1 MKAPSLVAALLCSCV
16 SFGQVF
22 QVEYPYQ
29 PDADQDELVGT
40 TDLLELLT
48 LFGAEWETSEIMV
61 DSVPLSEWILTLA
74 TTVVEQ
80 GLLIDSLLQGADSS
94 EEGVDHCNSA
104 TSITYHGKEYAV
116 TSMGN
121 RCWFLENLDS
131 PFDRNGLPIGD
142 GSLFAQNHYLHSASI
157 PGFEA
162 AVEDLGA
169 TGYYGLGA
177 IASDLICPADWHV
190 ARMADFFDLA
200 LAAESM
206 PGAHLASTDWQGT
219 GKLPF
224 NAIPHGV
231 VQYEGISGEDLAAL
245 DLSALE
251 LEINAAQS
259 FCAGDISEAEYLAA
273 TPLLQA
279 YFDSHEYDSIEEACF
294 VDGDDYPWVY
304 QTQNYFI
311 ELQDAFWEASED
323 FLYFGGPF
331 ENEWECYSISEYEDS
346 AMSAALFALLNIIG
360 SEITE
365 ETCYTHGEWYD
376 ILVQAES
383 TFGELLN
390 EWYVLAYPFNNIS
403 DYQYQLCDPTF
414 EVIWPEWSLPYIPDF
429 EPIWYCYE
437 GENNGL
443 QGLDGIQNVI
453 ASTIISTYNDNGTGW
468 AGVQNA
474 TIELMDAVDAVW
486 HTVPASVAGDASVA
500 VHATAGQL
508 RPVWIQPN
516 NTGLHPITTTTIA
529 NRLYYAPSDMPAHF
543 STVRCVKD

>member
-1 MKAPSLVAALLCSCV
+1 MKALSLIAALLLSYLSV
-16 SFGQVF
+16 GQTL
-22 QVEYPYQ
+22 QIEYPYQ

-40 TDLLELLT
+40 SDLLELLT
-48 LFGAEWETSEIMV
+48 LFGAEWEASEILV

-80 GLLIDSLLQGADSS
+80 GMLIDSLLQNDGSAADA
-94 EEGVDHCNSA
+94 EDHCNGA
-104 TSITYHGKEYAV
+104 ETITYHGKVYAV
-116 TSMGN
+116 GSMGN

-142 GSLFAQNHYLHSASI
+142 GSLFAQDYYLHSASI

-162 AVEDLGA
+162 VVENLGA

-177 IASDLICPADWHV
+177 IATDLICPADWHV

-200 LAAESM
+200 LATESM

-251 LEINAAQS
+251 LEINTAQS

-294 VDGDDYPWVY
+294 VDSDDYPWY
-304 QTQNYFI
+304 YPTENYFNDLLNTFY
-311 ELQDAFWEASED
+311 ESYDD
-323 FLYFGGPF
+323 FLFNSGLF
-331 ENEWECYSISEYEDS
+331 ENGWECHSISEYED
-346 AMSAALFALLNIIG
+346 AVGSAAMFAVLNIIG
-360 SEITE
+360 SDVTGA
-365 ETCYTHGEWYD
+365 TCYTQDEWSDLLEESIATFEALFGEWS
-376 ILVQAES
+376 A
-383 TFGELLN
+383 
-390 EWYVLAYPFNNIS
+390 LAYPFNNVS
-403 DYQYQLCDPTF
+403 DFQYQLCDPTF
-414 EVIWPEWSLPYIPDF
+414 EVIWPEWSLPYMPDF

-474 TIELMDAVDAVW
+474 TIGLVDAADAVW
-486 HTVPASVAGDASVA
+486 HTVPAEAGDA
-500 VHATAGQL
+500 TAEQL

-529 NRLYYAPSDMPAHF
+529 NRMYHYPFEGPVHF
-543 STVRCVKD
+543 STVRCVMD

>member
-1 MKAPSLVAALLCSCV
+1 MKPTLLLAGLAIAFMAHGQSL
-16 SFGQVF
+16 QVD
-22 QVEYPYQ
+22 YPYQ

-48 LFGAEWETSEIMV
+48 LFGGEWETSEILV

-80 GLLIDSLLQGADSS
+80 GMLIDSLLQNDGSAADA
-94 EEGVDHCNSA
+94 EDHCNGAESV
-104 TSITYHGKEYAV
+104 TYHGKAYAV
-116 TSMGN
+116 GSMGN

-131 PFDRNGLPIGD
+131 PFDRNGLPLGD
-142 GSLFAQNHYLHSASI
+142 GSLFAQDHYLHSASI

-162 AVEDLGA
+162 AVEDFGA

-177 IASDLICPADWHV
+177 IATDLICPADWHV

-206 PGAHLASTDWQGT
+206 PGGHLANTDWQGT

-251 LEINAAQS
+251 LEINTAQS

-294 VDGDDYPWVY
+294 WTSENSNWVHDGAWHFDEVSMAFE
-304 QTQNYFI
+304 N
-311 ELQDAFWEASED
+311 AFWNDMYSFLIYGSDEACIPLSGYENSEH
-323 FLYFGGPF
+323 
-331 ENEWECYSISEYEDS
+331 I
-346 AMSAALFALLNIIG
+346 AALLNYLLMAG
-360 SEITE
+360 LDASPEMCLTPE
-365 ETCYTHGEWYD
+365 EWQELIQNTAWE
-376 ILVQAES
+376 AFEES
-383 TFGELLN
+383 REQWFELTM
-390 EWYVLAYPFNNIS
+390 PFDNIS
-403 DYQYQLCDPTF
+403 DFQYLPCDSAF
-414 EVIWPEWSLPYIPDF
+414 EVSWPEWSLPLVPDF
-429 EPIWYCYE
+429 EPIWYCHE
-437 GENNGL
+437 DEHNDL
-443 QGLDGIQNVI
+443 HGLDNIQNVL
-453 ASTIISTYNDNGTGW
+453 SNTILESYYENGTGW

-474 TIELMDAVDAVW
+474 TIGLIDAADAVW
-486 HTVPASVAGDASVA
+486 HTAPAAAAGD
-500 VHATAGQL
+500 ATAGQL
-508 RPVWIQPN
+508 RSVWIQSN

-529 NRLYYAPSDMPAHF
+529 NRMYHHPFDGPVHF